1 MTKLKFSKKYDLFDI
16 KKDFFLNNLKNLK
29 KIKKIN
35 KYYSNQ
41 KKRIFCKICNFKLKD
56 FFLENFSIKYCLCKK
71 CGHLNGRYQD
81 TDNFIKWLYT
91 KADGKNYKSSY
102 VGNYKQRVKKI
113 YLPKAIFLKSVI
125 KKKMNVIDFESGA
138 GNFLKELE
146 ELKIKSKGLEPN
158 KTLVNLGNSQLKKKN
173 LYHFDISKNFFNEE
187 NTKNYNVL
195 TLIHVLEHLQDPHQ
209 LLTSFKKSSIDY
221 LYLAIPLASF
231 SIFIENSFPNIF
243 PRHLAAGHTHL
254 FTKKSLDYILK
265 RHNLKIIGEWWFGS
279 DISDLLRSISL
290 SSKKINKTEYKKYF
304 QYYIL
309 NLADE
314 LQSTLDKNKLCSEV
328 HLVLKKNKQ
337 K

>member
-91 KADGKNYKSSY
+91 RADGKNYKSSY

-113 YLPKAIFLKSVI
+113 YLPKANFLKSVI
-125 KKKMNVIDFESGA
+125 KSKISVLDFGSGA
-138 GNFLKELE
+138 GHFLKALE
-146 ELKIKSKGLEPN
+146 KLNIKSKGLEPN
-158 KTLVNLGNSQLKKKN
+158 KILVNLGNSQLKNKN
-173 LYHFDISKNFFNEE
+173 LYHFNINNDFFNEGD
-187 NTKNYNVL
+187 TKNYNVL
-195 TLIHVLEHLQDPHQ
+195 SLIHVLEHMQNPHQ
-209 LLTSFKKSSIDY
+209 LLKSFKRSSINY

-231 SIFIENSFPNIF
+231 SMFIENAFTNVF

-254 FTKKSLDYILK
+254 FTRKSLDYILK
-265 RHNLKIIGEWWFGS
+265 KYNLKIIGEWWFGS

-304 QYYIL
+304 QHYIL

-328 HLVLKKNKQ
+328 HLVLKKSKQ